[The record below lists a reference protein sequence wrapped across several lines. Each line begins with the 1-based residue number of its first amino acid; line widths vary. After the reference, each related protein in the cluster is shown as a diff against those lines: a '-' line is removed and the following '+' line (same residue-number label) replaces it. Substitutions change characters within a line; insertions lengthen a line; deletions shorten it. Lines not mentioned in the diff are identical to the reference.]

1 MGSMFLC
8 PARSRCGRFP
18 RSDRPQFSGAAN
30 LHFVGGR
37 GSSAL
42 YAGVL
47 AAETSK
53 LRAVVADSPYRIAI
67 VQMFSVAR
75 GLVERSSSAPFDFR
89 GEAFAADI
97 MH

>member
-1 MGSMFLC
+1 
-8 PARSRCGRFP
+8 
-18 RSDRPQFSGAAN
+18 
-30 LHFVGGR
+30 VGGR

-47 AAETSK
+47 AAEISE
-53 LRAVVADSPYRIAI
+53 LRAVIADSLYRIAT

-89 GEAFAADI
+89 VEAVAADI